1 MSRKNKIALVSIP
14 VLLGWFNSYLS
25 GLVLLVFLGI
35 AIKIIVDLIKRK
47 TTRFAPALLFT
58 FLWVSVGTVHDLT
71 IESHASARCRDG
83 HLSYSG
89 NRSGTCSWHGG
100 VAEWE
105 PRIPA
110 WWENLPF

>member
-58 FLWVSVGTVHDLT
+58 FLWVSVGTGHDLT

-100 VAEWE
+100 VRAAGG
-105 PRIPA
+105 RVPA
-110 WWENLPF
+110 KWQGP